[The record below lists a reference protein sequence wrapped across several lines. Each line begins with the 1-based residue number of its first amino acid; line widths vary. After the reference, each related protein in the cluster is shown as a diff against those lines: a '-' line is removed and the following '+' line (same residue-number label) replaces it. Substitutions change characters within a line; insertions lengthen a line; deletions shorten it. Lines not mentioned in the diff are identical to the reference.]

1 MIILNS
7 LDPILYGVRGFQLK
21 SVYRNGS
28 KNSTVNLSCRLD
40 KDVYHSL
47 SKEAFEKGISLNS
60 LVNSMAKK
68 FVEWDIYSSD
78 IRLVP
83 LSKESLEKIF
93 NNLDDKTMQQIAKDV
108 GGVVTRELVYLSF
121 GEMNFENLVHA
132 IILNASRFGTI
143 KHEVHE
149 SKHII
154 NIHHGICLNFSKF
167 LFNTHTT
174 LANDLSLKLHI
185 SNIDKNMIC
194 MEIEEK

>member
-1 MIILNS
+1 MGNW
-7 LDPILYGVRGFQLK
+7 GLK
-21 SVYRNGS
+21 SSYRNET
-28 KNSTVNLSCRLD
+28 KNATVNLSCRLE
-40 KDVYHSL
+40 KDVYDSL
-47 SKEAFEKGISLNS
+47 AKDANEKGISLNS

-68 FVEWDIYSSD
+68 FVEWDMHSAD
-78 IRLVP
+78 IHLVP

-93 NNLDDKTMQQIAKDV
+93 NKLDDKTMQQIAKNV

-121 GEMNFENLVHA
+121 GEMNFENLINA

-143 KHEVHE
+143 KHDVHD

-194 MEIEEK
+194 MEIEEN